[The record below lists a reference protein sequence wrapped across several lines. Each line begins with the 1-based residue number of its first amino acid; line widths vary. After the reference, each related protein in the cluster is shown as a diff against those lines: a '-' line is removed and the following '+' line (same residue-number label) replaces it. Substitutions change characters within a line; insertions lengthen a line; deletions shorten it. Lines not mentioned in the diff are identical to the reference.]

1 MLIRT
6 KFNGYSPDGVR
17 LYNCD
22 GGGSPAPA
30 PTSQNVTQTSIP
42 EYAKPYVEKMLGKAE
57 ALTESPY
64 QAYGGQR
71 LAGFTPLQNQAF
83 KTVGELGPSQQGQV
97 GSMMAGMAGL
107 GSLNAGNQYTQQ
119 ATNPNAMSA
128 YMNPYVQN
136 ALAPQMFEAQR
147 QSQIM
152 GQQNAAQAARAGA
165 FGGSRFGIQ
174 EAERQRNLGQ
184 NLANIY
190 GAGMSDAF
198 KNAQQSMQFGSNLGL
213 QGFGQAGQMANTLGN
228 LGQQQFTQAR
238 DAAGAQQA
246 AGTAQQQLEQQYLE
260 QQYRDFQN
268 QRQHPYQQLAYMS
281 DMLRGL
287 PISQTA
293 ATMYQAPPSMLTQAA
308 GVGAVGKGLGIFA
321 EGGEVQQQPAGLAD
335 LALMRIGA

>member
-1 MLIRT
+1 MG
-6 KFNGYSPDGVR
+6 KD
-17 LYNCD
+17 
-22 GGGSPAPA
+22 SPAPA

-42 EYAKPYVEKMLGKAE
+42 EYAKPYVEKMLGKTE
-57 ALTESPY
+57 ALTEQPY

-83 KTVGELGPSQQGQV
+83 KTVGELGPTQQGAI
-97 GSMMAGMAGL
+97 GSGIAMMGGL

-119 ATNPNAMSA
+119 ATNPNAMQA

-136 ALAPQMFEAQR
+136 ALNPQMFEAQR
-147 QSQIM
+147 QSELM
-152 GQQNAAQAARAGA
+152 GQKNAAQAVGAGA

-190 GAGMSDAF
+190 GSGMTDAF

-213 QGFGQAGQMANTLGN
+213 QGFGQAGQLANTLGN
-228 LGQQQFTQAR
+228 LGQQQFSQAK
-238 DAAGAQQA
+238 DAAAAQQA
-246 AGTAQQQLEQQYLE
+246 AGTAQQQLEQQQLE

-268 QRQHPYQQLAYMS
+268 QRQYPYQQLAYMS

-287 PISQTA
+287 PLSQTA
-293 ATMYQAPPSMLTQAA
+293 STMYQAPASMLTQAA

>member
-1 MLIRT
+1 MG
-6 KFNGYSPDGVR
+6 KD
-17 LYNCD
+17 
-22 GGGSPAPA
+22 SPAPA
-30 PTSQNVTQTSIP
+30 PSSQNVTQTSIP

-71 LAGFTPLQNQAF
+71 LAGFTDLQNQAF
-83 KTVGELGPSQQGQV
+83 KGVQGLGPTQQGAL
-97 GSMMAGMAGL
+97 GSGIAAMSGL

-119 ATNPNAMSA
+119 ATNPNAMQA

-136 ALAPQMFEAQR
+136 ALNQQMFEASR
-147 QSQIM
+147 QSDIM
-152 GQQNAAQAARAGA
+152 GQRNAAQAVGAGA
-165 FGGSRFGIQ
+165 FGGSRFGLQ

-190 GAGMSDAF
+190 GQGMQ
-198 KNAQQSMQFGSNLGL
+198 NAYDKGMQSLQFGSTLGL
-213 QGFGQAGQMANTLGN
+213 QGLGQAGQMASTLGN
-228 LGQQQFTQAR
+228 LGQQQFTQAK

-246 AGTAQQQLEQQYLE
+246 AGTAQQQLEQQQLD

-287 PISQTA
+287 PLSQYTQ
-293 ATMYQAPPSMLTQAA
+293 TMYQAPPNMLTQAA

-321 EGGEVQQQPAGLAD
+321 EGGEVYEDDDGSAGINNLLAN
-335 LALMRIGA
+335 RIGRG

>member
-1 MLIRT
+1 MG
-6 KFNGYSPDGVR
+6 KD
-17 LYNCD
+17 
-22 GGGSPAPA
+22 SPAPA

-42 EYAKPYVEKMLGKAE
+42 EYAKPYVEKMLGKTE
-57 ALTESPY
+57 ALTEQPY

-83 KTVGELGPSQQGQV
+83 KTVGELGPTQQGAI
-97 GSMMAGMAGL
+97 GSGMAMMGGL
-107 GSLNAGNQYTQQ
+107 GSLNAGNQYAQQ

-128 YMNPYVQN
+128 YMSPYVQN
-136 ALAPQMFEAQR
+136 ALAPQMYEAQR
-147 QSQIM
+147 QSDIM
-152 GQQNAAQAARAGA
+152 GQKNAAQAVGAGA

-190 GAGMSDAF
+190 GSGMQDAF
-198 KNAQQSMQFGSNLGL
+198 KNAQQSMQFGSTLGL
-213 QGFGQAGQMANTLGN
+213 QGLGQAGQLASTLGN
-228 LGQQQFTQAR
+228 LGQQQFTQAK
-238 DAAGAQQA
+238 DAAAAQQA
-246 AGTAQQQLEQQYLE
+246 AGTAQQQLEQQQLE

-268 QRQHPYQQLAYMS
+268 QRQYPYQQLAYMS

-287 PISQTA
+287 PLSQTA
-293 ATMYQAPPSMLTQAA
+293 ATLYQQPASMLTQAA

>member
-1 MLIRT
+1 MG
-6 KFNGYSPDGVR
+6 KD
-17 LYNCD
+17 
-22 GGGSPAPA
+22 SPAPA

-42 EYAKPYVEKMLGKAE
+42 EYAKPYVEKMLGKTE
-57 ALTESPY
+57 ALTEQPY

-83 KTVGELGPSQQGQV
+83 KTVGELGPTQQGAV
-97 GSMMAGMAGL
+97 GSGMAMMGGL
-107 GSLNAGNQYTQQ
+107 GSLNAGNQYAQQ
-119 ATNPNAMSA
+119 ATNPNAMQA

-136 ALAPQMFEAQR
+136 ALNPQMFEAQR
-147 QSQIM
+147 QSDIM
-152 GQQNAAQAARAGA
+152 GQKNAAQAVQAGA

-190 GAGMSDAF
+190 GSGMSDAF

-213 QGFGQAGQMANTLGN
+213 QGFGQAGQLANTLGN
-228 LGQQQFTQAR
+228 LGQQQFSQAK

-246 AGTAQQQLEQQYLE
+246 AGTAQQQMEQQHLE

-268 QRQHPYQQLAYMS
+268 QRQYPYQQLAYMS

-287 PISQTA
+287 PLSQTA
-293 ATMYQAPPSMLTQAA
+293 ATLYQQPASFLTQAA
-308 GVGAVGKGLGIFA
+308 GVGAVGKGLGLFGGPGGA
-321 EGGEVQQQPAGLAD
+321 AGGEVYDDDGSAGINNLLAN
-335 LALMRIGA
+335 RIGRG

>member
-1 MLIRT
+1 MG
-6 KFNGYSPDGVR
+6 KD
-17 LYNCD
+17 
-22 GGGSPAPA
+22 SPAPA

-42 EYAKPYVEKMLGKAE
+42 EYAKPYVEKMLGKTE
-57 ALTESPY
+57 ALTEQPY

-83 KTVGELGPSQQGQV
+83 KTVGELGPTQQGAI
-97 GSMMAGMAGL
+97 GSGIAMMGGL
-107 GSLNAGNQYTQQ
+107 GSLNAGNQYAQQ
-119 ATNPNAMSA
+119 ATNPNAMQA

-136 ALAPQMFEAQR
+136 ALNPQMFEASR
-147 QSQIM
+147 QSDIM
-152 GQQNAAQAARAGA
+152 GQKNAAQAVGAGA

-190 GAGMSDAF
+190 GTGMSDAY

-213 QGFGQAGQMANTLGN
+213 QGFGQAGQLANTLGN
-228 LGQQQFTQAR
+228 LGQQQFSQAK
-238 DAAGAQQA
+238 DAAAAQQA
-246 AGTAQQQLEQQYLE
+246 AGTAQQQLEQQQLE

-268 QRQHPYQQLAYMS
+268 QRQYPYQQLAYMS

-287 PISQTA
+287 PLSQTA
-293 ATMYQAPPSMLTQAA
+293 ATMYQAPASMLTQAA